1 MSVIRGPKDFWAGV
15 LFVAIGAF
23 AVVVAFNYPMGTAA
37 RMGPG
42 YFPRA
47 LGSLLMLLGAM
58 SVVRSFREKGAKVMR
73 WQFLPIVA
81 TLGSTV
87 IFGLIVQYVGL
98 ALSTLFLVVA
108 SSAASHEFRWKE
120 VTILFLI
127 LIVFSILVFVKG
139 LTLPFPICPAF
150 IENCPIR

>member
-58 SVVRSFREKGAKVMR
+58 SVVRSFREKGGKVMR

-108 SSAASHEFRWKE
+108 SSAASHEFRPKE
-120 VTILFLI
+120 AVLVG
-127 LIVFSILVFVKG
+127 VFMAVLCTAAFVYG
-139 LTLPFPICPAF
+139 LKIQLPVWPGQG
-150 IENCPIR
+150 